1 MQPASKPIKTEVKF
15 YELTPKTDSSK
26 ARVSPPNTKIVQQ
39 LGLGDDPNARIEFE
53 YRGTDIYAKAQT
65 APKRAKLSWGAHRRS
80 RNRKDAARLALSRLT
95 KDINGVAGAQ
105 KSSEVQ
111 EKLALVRAQVAQ
123 SSCVRAEDLQ
133 ALFDITSNA
142 AKAHAEKLEFDTIVQ
157 GVAARLNTPAASA
170 FIKNLP
176 FAKVTIND
184 FLTFIKTAAT
194 RDLSLVETKPFDYSR
209 AIGFAKYW
217 TNATPKSA
225 LGSPKDRYLIDHL
238 VSLVMRRCDMNPDP
252 VAQNT
257 LPQFEWRNDKTLV
270 HPDGR
275 EFTTRAIPTGKGAH
289 GATRVYGCGDETVVV
304 KRGINGEEQMKML
317 AEAQVH
323 AQAKTV
329 GSDNIVGILGTA
341 LPPGDAGPVLILQH
355 APNGNVRHVLGS
367 LRELDKEAASQ
378 AFMTLFADMVKGTS
392 RAHAAGVM
400 HLDLKPENF
409 FVDENA
415 ELQLGDYGTARRTL
429 ADTMKSPTDSPEYSA
444 PELINA
450 IKKPALMT
458 WQADVWSLGVML
470 YEMNSP
476 REGDREHPPSFL
488 PFPYQDRFTSQAAG
502 HINVFC
508 GKANKDDRIE
518 QLNLVEM
525 NPPLRELI
533 IQMLDPDPAKR
544 PSLEEVIANP
554 LVAPYANP
562 ITPNEQALVANARQ
576 FILELAELHLAT

>member
-80 RNRKDAARLALSRLT
+80 RNRKDAARLALSRL
-95 KDINGVAGAQ
+95 
-105 KSSEVQ
+105 
-111 EKLALVRAQVAQ
+111 
-123 SSCVRAEDLQ
+123 
-133 ALFDITSNA
+133 
-142 AKAHAEKLEFDTIVQ
+142 
-157 GVAARLNTPAASA
+157 
-170 FIKNLP
+170 
-176 FAKVTIND
+176 
-184 FLTFIKTAAT
+184 
-194 RDLSLVETKPFDYSR
+194 
-209 AIGFAKYW
+209 
-217 TNATPKSA
+217 
-225 LGSPKDRYLIDHL
+225 
-238 VSLVMRRCDMNPDP
+238 
-252 VAQNT
+252 
-257 LPQFEWRNDKTLV
+257 
-270 HPDGR
+270 
-275 EFTTRAIPTGKGAH
+275 
-289 GATRVYGCGDETVVV
+289 
-304 KRGINGEEQMKML
+304 
-317 AEAQVH
+317 
-323 AQAKTV
+323 
-329 GSDNIVGILGTA
+329 
-341 LPPGDAGPVLILQH
+341 
-355 APNGNVRHVLGS
+355 S

-392 RAHAAGVM
+392 QAHAAGVM